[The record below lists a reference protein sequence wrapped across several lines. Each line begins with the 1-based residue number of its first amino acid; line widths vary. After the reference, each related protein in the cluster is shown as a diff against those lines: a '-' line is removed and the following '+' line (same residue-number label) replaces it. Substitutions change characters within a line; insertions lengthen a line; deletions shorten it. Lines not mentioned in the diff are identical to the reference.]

1 MVLALLAM
9 GLGCSEESREP
20 PPTTTMALTPR
31 SEQWSSTTRL
41 LVVEACIDEIE
52 DLAGP
57 VDEIG
62 VVAKLRYHALVR
74 TMGLQG
80 ITTRELCRCA
90 QNLLE
95 RQFNWSAFDLLGM
108 DVTQDPAAKA
118 IEAAAFMDATP
129 YPAGESIL
137 EIGCREEMLD

>member
-1 MVLALLAM
+1 MALVLVVSACGGGSDSAP
-9 GLGCSEESREP
+9 SRTTEA
-20 PPTTTMALTPR
+20 TTTTQ
-31 SEQWSSTTRL
+31 EQWSSTSRA

-52 DLAGP
+52 DLADSG
-57 VDEIG
+57 G
-62 VVAKLRYHALVR
+62 GKLRYLALVR

-90 QNLLE
+90 QNELE
-95 RQFNWSAFDLLGM
+95 RQWTWSAMDLLGT
-108 DVTQDPAAKA
+108 DGTQDPAAKA
-118 IEAAAFMDATP
+118 IGAVSFMYATP